1 MLPLLIALTLQK
13 PYQVLPLP
21 AKAAEWS
28 NRLTGEDAAVWQTGD
43 VLTFLHRRKAGYV
56 GVTGGV
62 QESMR
67 PVPGTDLWVLQV
79 RMKGWERA
87 VIQYAFFTPERPAPP
102 YAAYRVWRGAQAPG
116 VELARPLKGRLEHVD
131 FESKALGERRRLT
144 VYLPPEAKAGIPAF
158 FVADGEVTEGFAQA
172 LEPLIVA
179 GKMRPA
185 AIVGIYSGD
194 WEGRGLRGQEY
205 GRRGG
210 DRYRRHREFFTREVP
225 LWANRTYGISLR
237 RDDRAVVG
245 FSSGG
250 SFAGALASEA
260 PGVFGHV
267 VPLASGSVPL
277 PKAPEPRYFFAVGTL
292 DGSAA
297 STGAAARRVGGSL
310 DTYVGGHD
318 FEIWRLAFSRIAPRV
333 YPSR

>member
-1 MLPLLIALTLQK
+1 MILQK
-13 PYQVLPLP
+13 PYQVLPVPPNPTAL
-21 AKAAEWS
+21 AL
-28 NRLTGEDAAVWQTGD
+28 RLEGESGVWLEGD

-67 PVPGTDLWVLQV
+67 PLGSDLWVLRV
-79 RMKGWERA
+79 RMKGWEKA
-87 VIQYAFFTPERPAPP
+87 VVQYAFFTPERPAPP
-102 YAAYRVWRGAQAPG
+102 YEAYRVWRGPSAPE
-116 VELARPLKGRLEHVD
+116 VPLARPLKGRLEHVTVS
-131 FESKALGERRRLT
+131 SKALGESRRLT
-144 VYLPPEAKAGIPAF
+144 VYLPPDAKPGIPAF

-172 LEPLIVA
+172 LEPLILT

-185 AIVGIYSGD
+185 AIVGVYSGD

-210 DRYRRHREFFTREVP
+210 DRYRRHRSFFTQEIP
-225 LWANRTYGISLR
+225 AWAMKTFGVSGLAK
-237 RDDRAVVG
+237 DRAVVG

-250 SFAGALASEA
+250 SFAGALAAET
-260 PGVFGHV
+260 PGIFGTV
-267 VPLASGSVPL
+267 VPLASGSVPA
-277 PKAPEPRYFFAVGTL
+277 PKAPKPRYFFGVGAL
-292 DGSAA
+292 DGSFS
-297 STGAAARRVGGSL
+297 STSSAARKVGGTL

-333 YPSR
+333 FPVSR

>member
-1 MLPLLIALTLQK
+1 MLPLQK

-21 AKAAEWS
+21 PNAAALS
-28 NRLTGEDAAVWQTGD
+28 ARLEGDSGVWLDGD
-43 VLTFLHRRKAGYV
+43 VLTFVRRRKAGYV

-67 PVPGTDLWVLQV
+67 LVGSDLWVLRV

-87 VIQYAFFTPERPAPP
+87 VIQYAFFTPERPSPP
-102 YAAYRVWRGAQAPG
+102 YEAYRVWRGPSAPSVPLAQ
-116 VELARPLKGRLEHVD
+116 PLRGRLEHVTVS
-131 FESKALGERRRLT
+131 SKALGEGRRLT
-144 VYLPPEAKAGIPAF
+144 VYLPPDAKPGIPAF

-172 LEPLIVA
+172 LEPLILA

-185 AIVGIYSGD
+185 AIVGVYSGD

-210 DRYRRHREFFTREVP
+210 DRYRRHREFFSREVP
-225 LWANRTYGISLR
+225 AWAAKTFGISALTK
-237 RDDRAVVG
+237 DRAVVG

-250 SFAGALASEA
+250 SFAGALAAEA
-260 PGVFGHV
+260 PGVFGTV
-267 VPLASGSVPL
+267 APLASGSVL
-277 PKAPEPRYFFAVGTL
+277 APKAPKPRYFFGVGTL
-292 DGSAA
+292 DGSMS
-297 STGAAARRVGGSL
+297 STAAAARRVGGAL

-318 FEIWRLAFSRIAPRV
+318 FEIWRLAFARIAPRV
-333 YPSR
+333 FPVSR